1 MTFAHPWI
9 LIFLIIP
16 MLLLSWEWRRPG
28 KRIVLPF
35 DHASM
40 KKGRF
45 WGMLINSAQSL
56 VPLLLAVAVLLAAG
70 PQQLSDPKSKKVM
83 TNIQFCVDVS
93 GSMTAQFGDGDRY
106 DAAMASIKEFIDYR
120 EGDSFGLTFFGSHF
134 LHWVPLTDDTTAIR
148 YAPPFFGPRRLPR
161 WFGGGTRIGMALQEC
176 IKVMVERE
184 EGDRMIILLSD
195 GYSSDLNGGNDEVV
209 ARKLRAE
216 NIVVYGIHIGT
227 GAAPDPMVTITSR
240 TGGEVFATGDQE
252 GLKAIFKR
260 IDEMQKT
267 QLKKTSAETMDN
279 FAPYCFTGLAF
290 LGMQILSLFGIRYTP
305 W

>member
-106 DAAMASIKEFIDYR
+106 DAAMASINEFIDYR
-120 EGDSFGLTFFGSHF
+120 EGDSFGFTVDRRYNRHSICPAFFWTAPIAAMVWRRNSDWYGTAGMYQGNGRKRGGRPYDHF
-134 LHWVPLTDDTTAIR
+134 AV
-148 YAPPFFGPRRLPR
+148 
-161 WFGGGTRIGMALQEC
+161 
-176 IKVMVERE
+176 
-184 EGDRMIILLSD
+184 
-195 GYSSDLNGGNDEVV
+195 
-209 ARKLRAE
+209 
-216 NIVVYGIHIGT
+216 
-227 GAAPDPMVTITSR
+227 
-240 TGGEVFATGDQE
+240 
-252 GLKAIFKR
+252 
-260 IDEMQKT
+260 
-267 QLKKTSAETMDN
+267 
-279 FAPYCFTGLAF
+279 
-290 LGMQILSLFGIRYTP
+290 
-305 W
+305 